1 MGQTI
6 EKLATRELPEKAIF
20 NNRFVIEICERVHIH
35 YRNWRITQPLD
46 EFITMAEGFSKALE
60 RWKKRGC
67 PGTGQGVHIELCRA
81 QVAVVDEHKD
91 IQINLN
97 KNLYK
102 QNEGQIFAEGADFKE
117 EEYIHLKIRD
127 TRIELSIAEFK
138 TLIEAGVE
146 AYGKLSPTTTGSHS
160 SAVLQANGVH
170 GQVHFS
176 LNRGPEL

>member
-6 EKLATRELPEKAIF
+6 EKLAQRDLPGKAIF
-20 NNRFVIEICERVHIH
+20 NNRFVIEICERVHVH

-67 PGTGQGVHIELCRA
+67 PGTGNGVHIELCRA
-81 QVAVVDEHKD
+81 NVAIVDENKD

-102 QNEGQIFAEGADFKE
+102 DNVGTIFAEGADFDVE
-117 EEYIHLKIRD
+117 DRYIHLKIRD
-127 TRIELSIAEFK
+127 TRIELSISEFK
-138 TLIEAGVE
+138 LLIEAGVE
-146 AYGKLSPTTTGSHS
+146 AYGKIKNADGSFTTNSGIG
-160 SAVLQANGVH
+160 AVLQT
-170 GQVHFS
+170 S
-176 LNRGPEL
+176 